1 MRRNRESGEHGTE
14 NMSSCSGPNGDPM
27 NQRVR
32 LNLDAP
38 VVVVE
43 RLDRIKALL
52 GAKSRSEVV
61 V

>member
-1 MRRNRESGEHGTE
+1 
-14 NMSSCSGPNGDPM
+14 M